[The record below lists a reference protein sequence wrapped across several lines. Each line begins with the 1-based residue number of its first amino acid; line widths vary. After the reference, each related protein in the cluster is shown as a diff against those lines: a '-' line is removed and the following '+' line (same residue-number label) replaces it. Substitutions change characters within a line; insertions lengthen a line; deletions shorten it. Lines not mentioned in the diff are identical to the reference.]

1 MFKDETAHTYINSWV
16 FDETVNENA
25 AWQLVGCNPSGV
37 GKDCGASD
45 VSVSVQADG
54 VSRLDQAEVPRCL
67 SVTSLIV
74 VKVLRQ

>member
-1 MFKDETAHTYINSWV
+1 M
-16 FDETVNENA
+16 
-25 AWQLVGCNPSGV
+25 GCNPSSV

-54 VSRLDQAEVPRCL
+54 VSHLDQAKVPRCL